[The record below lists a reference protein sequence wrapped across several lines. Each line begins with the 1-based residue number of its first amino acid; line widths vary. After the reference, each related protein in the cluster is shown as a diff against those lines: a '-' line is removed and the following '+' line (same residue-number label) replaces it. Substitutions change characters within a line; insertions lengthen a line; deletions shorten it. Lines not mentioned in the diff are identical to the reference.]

1 MEKKITEAQ
10 EKAIK
15 NYRKNNP
22 EKTRYY
28 SYRSTTR
35 TFINKYSTLEDLKEL
50 ETLIVKRK
58 EEIK

>member
-15 NYRKNNP
+15 NYRKKNP

-28 SYRSTTR
+28 SYRSTMR
-35 TFINKYSTLEDLKEL
+35 TFINKYSTLEDLKEI
-50 ETLIVKRK
+50 EELIKKRK
-58 EEIK
+58 EEIE

>member
-15 NYRKNNP
+15 NYRKKNP

-28 SYRSTTR
+28 SYRSTMR
-35 TFINKYSTLEDLKEL
+35 TFINKYSTLEDLEEIQKLILDRKKEL
-50 ETLIVKRK
+50 S
-58 EEIK
+58 